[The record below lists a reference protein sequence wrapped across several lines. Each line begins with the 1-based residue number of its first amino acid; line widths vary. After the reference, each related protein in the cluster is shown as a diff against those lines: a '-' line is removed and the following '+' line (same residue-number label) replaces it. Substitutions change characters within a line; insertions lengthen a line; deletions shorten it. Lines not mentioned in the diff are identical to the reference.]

1 MFVNVMNR
9 EIKKMDL
16 IPRHPGDEIW
26 PDGAEPRERERRSES
41 VFDLER
47 LLGAGAAKTTHETW
61 NWERWPGEGRRQVAR
76 NLFPK
81 QRKHGRHLEVNEL
94 SGRTITFSTKN

>member
-1 MFVNVMNR
+1 MFVNVKSR

-47 LLGAGAAKTTHETW
+47 LLGARCKDDPRNMELGALA
-61 NWERWPGEGRRQVAR
+61 GRRQAPGSSEPVS
-76 NLFPK
+76 
-81 QRKHGRHLEVNEL
+81 Q
-94 SGRTITFSTKN
+94 TKKAWPPS